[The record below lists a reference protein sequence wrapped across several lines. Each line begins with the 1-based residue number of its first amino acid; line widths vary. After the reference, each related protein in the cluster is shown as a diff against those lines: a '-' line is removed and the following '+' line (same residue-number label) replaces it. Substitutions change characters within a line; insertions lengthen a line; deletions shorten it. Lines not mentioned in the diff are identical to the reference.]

1 MRIGNKSEEEPKEE
15 IPLEVQL
22 WLSRG
27 WTVLPAKREGI
38 VLSGPKEM
46 RGRTKLLIFIGI
58 VLLAMVFAPV
68 GPLWPGLGVAF
79 LLVAF
84 LDYKFGTQP
93 PTKFF
98 PAVGEKQRSL
108 ERG

>member
-1 MRIGNKSEEEPKEE
+1 MRIANKADEPEEE

-27 WTVLPAKREGI
+27 WTVIPSERRGI

-46 RGRTKLLIFIGI
+46 KGRTKFVIFLG
-58 VLLAMVFAPV
+58 VLLVALVFFSFR
-68 GPLWPGLGVAF
+68 GSWPWLGVAF
-79 LLVAF
+79 IAVAV
-84 LDYKFGTQP
+84 LDYKFATKP

-98 PAVGEKQRSL
+98 PADGEKKRSM